1 MLKMKGGEEVTEQ
14 DSLKEWRCVLEEEEH
29 RNREVS
35 VKQLVILKI

>member
-1 MLKMKGGEEVTEQ
+1 MLKIKGGEEVTEQ
-14 DSLKEWRCVLEEEEH
+14 DSLKEWGCVLEKEEN